1 MAWTTPGTAVAGDV
15 LTAAFWNSNVR
26 DNLNSVG
33 LVHLATQNFSGATS
47 ASPVSLPA
55 NTFSDAYMNYRV
67 TVNITASTTGGQ
79 LRLRLRASG
88 TDNSSSNYSWGGYI
102 SYSGSSILS
111 ALTAS
116 GSQSFF
122 FLSDFSPTDY
132 PNMSLICDIMQP
144 KAAFRT
150 MFYGSITVPVSPQP
164 YFGYIGGAM
173 TVTTSYDS
181 FSIVPSAGSI
191 TGDVRV
197 YGLRVS

>member
-1 MAWTTPGTAVAGDV
+1 MAFTTPGTAVAGEV
-15 LTAAFWNSNVR
+15 LTAAFWNTNVR

-33 LVHLATQNFSGATS
+33 LVHLTTQSFSGATS

-55 NTFSDAYMNYRV
+55 NTFSDTYMNYRF

-88 TDNSSSNYSWGGYI
+88 TDNSSSNYTYGGYI

-111 ALTAS
+111 ARPSNGVTT
-116 GSQSFF
+116 FF
-122 FLSDFSPTDY
+122 DLGDFSPTDY
-132 PNMSLICDIMQP
+132 PNMSLIGDIMQP

-150 MFYGSITVPVSPQP
+150 MFYANINLPVSPQA
-164 YFGYIGGAM
+164 YFGNIGGAM
-173 TVTTSYDS
+173 SVTTSYDS

-197 YGLRVS
+197 YGLRAS